1 MNFTEKLPEQE
12 IIKALKI
19 LQLIFF
25 ASDIQKI

>member
-1 MNFTEKLPEQE
+1 MNFTEKLSEQE

>member
-1 MNFTEKLPEQE
+1 MSFTENFQEQE
-12 IIKALKI
+12 IIKELKI